1 MPTTYENNTRIA
13 YKSCQF
19 HTIHLILF
27 EVCFIRNPFHP
38 RKCLAFKLNSSDMYI
53 RSFDGLLITQQNEDE
68 RDNSPKLI
76 APHIK
81 MVC

>member
-1 MPTTYENNTRIA
+1 
-13 YKSCQF
+13 
-19 HTIHLILF
+19 
-27 EVCFIRNPFHP
+27 
-38 RKCLAFKLNSSDMYI
+38 MYI